1 MNAPQ
6 AHRLLLREGR
16 RLWAAAT
23 QFDGHE
29 PEDLVVYLSP
39 GNPYRRDLD
48 LVITQAATLGFRF
61 EILRRIRKG
70 RRKME
75 NHGECSGRS

>member
-1 MNAPQ
+1 MNAPH

-23 QFDGHE
+23 RFDGHE
-29 PEDLVVYLSP
+29 PGDLVVYLSP

-48 LVITQAATLGFRF
+48 AVISQAAILGFRL
-61 EILRRIRKG
+61 EILRRIHRKG
-70 RRKME
+70 GFRRIFG
-75 NHGECSGRS
+75 NIGE

>member
-1 MNAPQ
+1 MNAPH

-23 QFDGHE
+23 RFDGHE
-29 PEDLVVYLSP
+29 PGDLVVRLSP

-48 LVITQAATLGFRF
+48 LVIAQAATLGFRF
-61 EILRRIRKG
+61 EILRRIRLKGG
-70 RRKME
+70 RRRIFGNIE
-75 NHGECSGRS
+75 E

>member
-1 MNAPQ
+1 VNAPH

-23 QFDGHE
+23 RFDGFD
-29 PEDLVVYLSP
+29 PGDLVIRLSP

-48 LVITQAATLGFRF
+48 AIVSKAAELGFRLD
-61 EILRRIRKG
+61 IQP
-70 RRKME
+70 RRKSKKT
-75 NHGECSGRS
+75 GEKGGRA

>member
-1 MNAPQ
+1 MTAPR

-23 QFDGHE
+23 RFDGFD
-29 PEDLVVYLSP
+29 PGDLVVRLSP

-48 LVITQAATLGFRF
+48 AVVSKAAELGFR
-61 EILRRIRKG
+61 LDIRP
-70 RRKME
+70 RRK
-75 NHGECSGRS
+75 SGKIEEEGRH

>member
-1 MNAPQ
+1 MNAPH

-23 QFDGHE
+23 RFDGHE
-29 PEDLVVYLSP
+29 PGDLVVYLSP

-48 LVITQAATLGFRF
+48 DVIAQAATLGFPL
-61 EILRRIRKG
+61 EILRRLRREGG
-70 RRKME
+70 RRKIFW
-75 NHGECSGRS
+75 NIGE